1 MGSVCADE
9 DDDALVAMYRK
20 GDTGALAR
28 LVDRYRIKL
37 FAFILGMA
45 GRTDDADDIF
55 QEVWFRAID
64 KIEKYKDKN
73 FLAWLTRFAHNL
85 IIDRWR
91 GRKDCVSFD
100 ATVEEGGSD
109 FSDRLA
115 GSAATPDREAESSD
129 AMKCISD
136 AVAALPPEQRE
147 VFLMRMKEDLSFK
160 EIADIQGV
168 SISTSL
174 ARMQYGLAKLRS
186 LLGDEHGPERRQNN
200 EL

>member
-1 MGSVCADE
+1 MEPVCADE
-9 DDDALVAMYRK
+9 GDDALVAMYRK
-20 GDTGALAR
+20 GDTDALAR

-55 QEVWFRAID
+55 QEVWFRAIG
-64 KIEKYKDKN
+64 KIDKYKDKN
-73 FLAWLTRFAHNL
+73 FLAWLTRIAHNL

-91 GRKDCVSFD
+91 GKKDCVSLD
-100 ATVEEGGSD
+100 ATMEEGGTDLSERI
-109 FSDRLA
+109 S
-115 GSAATPDREAESSD
+115 GGGPTPDLEAEASD
-129 AMKCISD
+129 AMRCISD

-168 SISTSL
+168 SIGTSL
-174 ARMQYGLAKLRS
+174 ARMQYGLAKLRA
-186 LLGDEHGPERRQNN
+186 LLGAERCQGRR
-200 EL
+200 